1 MEMSMSDVT
10 REIPGLNWVKENKQ
24 DLYAGYSQM
33 ISGLRSDLVFTEKEL
48 QLHTLSVLTAR
59 QLSRGVGIH
68 VKYAKAAGAT
78 EEEILSAIIVCFA
91 TCGIGP
97 TVEALEQALPALE
110 ALREDGERAYA
121 AA

>member
-1 MEMSMSDVT
+1 MSDVT

-110 ALREDGERAYA
+110 TLREDGERAYA